1 MKILA
6 LDTSNQTLAVAVLE
20 DDHVLANFQLNR
32 KLNHSLTLM
41 PAIDQVMA
49 ACELAPSD
57 LERIVVAEGPGSYTG
72 IRIAVTTAK
81 TLADTLKIELVG
93 ISSLATIAANVLT
106 DKWIV
111 PLFDARRNNVY
122 SGIYRNV
129 NGTLQLVAKDQHQAL
144 ADLLKQIDQPAIFVG
159 DAQKFSEQ
167 ITAALPEAEITTTDF
182 LNLPNA
188 AQLGKLGFVA
198 PAATDIQNFVPAYLK
213 KVEAEEQWLKTHHP
227 EDENY
232 VEKI

>member
-20 DDHVLANFQLNR
+20 DQHVLGNFQLNR

-41 PAIDQVMA
+41 PAIDQVMS
-49 ACELAPSD
+49 ACD
-57 LERIVVAEGPGSYTG
+57 LTPADLDRIVVAEGPGSYTG

-93 ISSLATIAANVLT
+93 ISSLAVIAENVVDDRL
-106 DKWIV
+106 IV
-111 PLFDARRNNVY
+111 PVFDARRNNVY
-122 SGIYRNV
+122 GGIYQRQA
-129 NGTLQLVAKDQHQAL
+129 GKLQPVLPDQHIAL
-144 ADLLKQIDQPAIFVG
+144 ADLLAKIDRPAIFVG
-159 DAQKFSEQ
+159 DAVKFKELIQ
-167 ITAALPEAEITTTDF
+167 EALPTATIVTDDVI
-182 LNLPNA
+182 NLPNA
-188 AQLGKLGFVA
+188 AQLGKLGFEA
-198 PAATDIQNFVPAYLK
+198 PAASDIQNFVPTYLK